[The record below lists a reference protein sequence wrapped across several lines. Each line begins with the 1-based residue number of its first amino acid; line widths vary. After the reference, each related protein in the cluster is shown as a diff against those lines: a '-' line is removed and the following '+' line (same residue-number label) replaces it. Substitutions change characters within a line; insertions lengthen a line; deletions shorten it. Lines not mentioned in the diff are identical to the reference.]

1 MKTFK
6 FPEASSLLVG
16 FPLVG
21 ELLSRI
27 FSEGGRAYVIGGFIR
42 DLYLEKGDF
51 ADIDMAVTVSQDIL
65 DQMMPL
71 LFTPEEMS
79 RNAFGYLRVKREDF
93 ELDIWPLESSWYFKN
108 VDPYRGDP
116 HEILDS
122 TFSSLDEIYYDFTEG
137 VVVMSGAFERAVTDK
152 VLFYDMGK
160 AYNMTKALEK
170 LGRQIVR
177 YDIKEVY
184 IKCGKE

>member
-1 MKTFK
+1 MV
-6 FPEASSLLVG
+6 S

-27 FSEGGRAYVIGGFIR
+27 SSEGGRAYVIGGFIR

-51 ADIDMAVTVSQDIL
+51 ADIDMAVTVSQDTL
-65 DQMMPL
+65 DQMIPL
-71 LFTPEEMS
+71 VFTPEEIS

-108 VDPYRGDP
+108 VVPYRGDP
-116 HEILDS
+116 SEILES
-122 TFSSLDEIYYDFTEG
+122 TFSSMDEIYYDVMGG
-137 VVVMSGAFERAVTDK
+137 VLVMSDAFDHAVKDK
-152 VLFYDMGK
+152 VLLYDLSK

-177 YDIKEVY
+177 YDIREVY